1 MDPAPSVNHQRR
13 ARDNHFVARHA
24 HWWLGLMLLALHA
37 AIAWGL
43 EAPWATALL
52 LLHFGLFLLWQPLW
66 HGAAQVEPRQ
76 AFLVIIVALLLSVV
90 NSGWLVALWLTVLTS
105 LIGGGV
111 PGIAGGR
118 QRVASLLAALYLL
131 SLLLMWVVP
140 QLSARTSAE
149 PGMSALVRYG
159 LPIVPA
165 VILVLRMDPPRVVT
179 RMAVDLFYSVMLFL
193 LVAALV
199 LGSFVILQVNQG
211 QYGVALAQSL
221 MVIALVLIGLSW
233 LWGPTAGFAGIEQLL
248 SRYLLSVGLPFELW
262 VQQLA
267 ALAER
272 DIAPR
277 QFLDGALEHM
287 LALPWI
293 IGLHWE
299 TRTGAGRHGRL
310 DTPGVAFSQG
320 DLRLRIHTRWT
331 LSPAML
337 LHLKLLV
344 QMVGHF
350 YAAKE
355 REQLQ
360 RQNAYTQAI
369 YETGSRLT
377 HDVKNLLQSLRS
389 LCAAAEGS
397 APEQAQALQALMQRQ
412 LPQITQRLNTTLDKL
427 RAPEPAATTRT
438 RADAW
443 WAALLQRHAHRPVTF
458 ALEGDLAAH
467 ELPAELFDSVADNL
481 IENALRKNNQAG
493 ADGNALAVGVTF
505 APATSDLQVAD
516 AGDAIAAAL
525 AAQLFTAPVA
535 SRAGL
540 GVGLYHA
547 AGHATQ
553 AGYAL
558 TLAVNQHRH
567 VRFRLLPAPLHT
579 QDKNHL

>member
-1 MDPAPSVNHQRR
+1 MDPAPSVNHKRR
-13 ARDNHFVARHA
+13 TRDNNFVATHA

-37 AIAWGL
+37 AIAWGIDT
-43 EAPWATALL
+43 PWVAALL
-52 LLHFGLFLLWQPLW
+52 LTHFGLFLLWQPLW
-66 HGAAQVEPRQ
+66 RGEVEVEPRQ
-76 AFLVIIVALLLSVV
+76 AFLVIIVGLLLSALH
-90 NSGWLVALWLTVLTS
+90 SWWLIALWLAVLTA
-105 LIGGGV
+105 LIGGGI
-111 PGIAGGR
+111 PGIAGRG
-118 QRVASLLAALYLL
+118 QRLVSLLAALYLL

-140 QLSARTSAE
+140 QLSARAPAE
-149 PGMSALVRYG
+149 PGMTALVRYG

-165 VILVLRMDPPRVVT
+165 VILFLRMDPPRVAT
-179 RMAVDLFYSVMLFL
+179 RIAVDLFYSVMLFL

-199 LGSFVILQVNQG
+199 LGSFVILQMNQG
-211 QYGVALAQSL
+211 QYVVALAQAL

-233 LWGPTAGFAGIEQLL
+233 LWNPTAGFAGIEQLL
-248 SRYLLSVGLPFELW
+248 SRYLLSVGLPFEQW

-272 DIAPR
+272 DTEPR
-277 QFLDGALEHM
+277 QYLDAALEHM

-310 DTPGVAFSQG
+310 DPPGVAFSQG
-320 DLRLRIHTRWT
+320 DLRLIIHTRWP

-397 APEQAQALQALMQRQ
+397 APEQSQALQALMQRQ
-412 LPQITQRLNTTLDKL
+412 LPQITQRLNATLDKL
-427 RAPEPAATTRT
+427 RAPEHAQTSLA

-443 WAALLQRHAHRPVTF
+443 WPGLLQRHAHRNVTF
-458 ALEGDLAAH
+458 ILEGDLSTF

-481 IENALRKNNQAG
+481 IENAVRK
-493 ADGNALAVGVTF
+493 DVPVSVTF
-505 APATSDLQVAD
+505 APATAALQVAD
-516 AGDAIAAAL
+516 TGDAIAATL
-525 AAQLFTAPVA
+525 TAQLFTAPVA

-547 AGHATQ
+547 ASHAAQ

-558 TLAVNQHRH
+558 TLDANQHGH
-567 VRFRLLPAPLHT
+567 VCFRLSPAPQH
-579 QDKNHL
+579 